1 MRRGAQA
8 WNDHSARRGSAR
20 VNVELLSSGIV
31 PVCVVIMMFGVGL
44 NLTLASLGGILANP
58 RSLLVGTVLQI
69 VLLPA
74 LAIIL
79 IAVFAPAPI
88 VALALVAVASSPG
101 GALSNVFTRLVG
113 GNLALSVVMT
123 TVTTLL
129 VSATAPAVLAVA
141 LASGVLE
148 QGGAARLDPL
158 QVGFDLMQ
166 LALLPIGLGLLTV
179 QVLPRFAGGLRRAAD
194 ALGVVAFATVLVA
207 TTIVSLPALQQTASG
222 PLLYAVLFSLGSLGL
237 GVAVSRILPPG
248 DRSACFMEF
257 GLRNLPVALFLAG
270 SEAPSVDLVAFLFC
284 YFLANSTVLLAT
296 GFLARSRPGRVVA

>member
-1 MRRGAQA
+1 M
-8 WNDHSARRGSAR
+8 S
-20 VNVELLSSGIV
+20 VEFLASGIV

-58 RSLLVGTVLQI
+58 RSLLVATVLQI

-74 LAIIL
+74 LAIFL
-79 IAVFAPAPI
+79 IAVFTPAPV
-88 VALALVAVASSPG
+88 VALALVALAASSG

-129 VSATAPAVLAVA
+129 LSATVPAVLAAA
-141 LASGVLE
+141 LASGALA
-148 QGGAARLDPL
+148 QGGTARLDPL
-158 QVGFDLMQ
+158 QVGFDLMR
-166 LALLPIGLGLLTV
+166 LALLPIGLGLLIV
-179 QVLPRFAGGLRRAAD
+179 HVFPRVAGGLRRAAD
-194 ALGVVAFATVLVA
+194 ALGVAAFVTVLIS
-207 TTIVSLPALQQTASG
+207 TTIVSLPALRQTASG
-222 PLLYAVLFSLGSLGL
+222 PLLYAVLFSLGSLAL

-270 SEAPSVDLVAFLFC
+270 SGAPSVELVALLFC
-284 YFLANSTVLLAT
+284 YFLANTAVLLGLAL
-296 GFLARSRPGRVVA
+296 LARSRPGRVATSAARERAVSAEDVENAGN